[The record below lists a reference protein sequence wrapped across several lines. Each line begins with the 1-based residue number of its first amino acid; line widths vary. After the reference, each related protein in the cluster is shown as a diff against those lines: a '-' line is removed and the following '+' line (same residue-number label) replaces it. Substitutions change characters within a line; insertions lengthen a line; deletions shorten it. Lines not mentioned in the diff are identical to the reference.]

1 MNFAILKSAAA
12 ALALTTSTFAAHA
25 QEWEPSGPI
34 KMMIGFQAGGGV
46 DTVGRL
52 LAEELGTAKGWE
64 IIPENV
70 VGRAGGALAVELK
83 GQPADGLALG
93 VLPTEAL
100 TYGILAAQNA
110 GYALE
115 DFTYISTIT
124 GTQMGIIAK
133 ADRGWKTLADVIEA
147 AKAGETI
154 TAGAMSPYLADGL
167 YLLGQLNGV
176 EFRTVMVDGGRG
188 GLNGVVADDLDIA
201 WAAGVQTADVNNGT
215 IVNLASG
222 ETKPLKVS
230 PDAPLLSEFGV
241 EFIFGPKFMVIA
253 PAGLPDD
260 VRATLADAMG
270 AIVNDPNSQ
279 LNTFITKAF
288 SGPEAIQG
296 AELDAFIQSSFEKT
310 SQMIEATAN

>member
-1 MNFAILKSAAA
+1 MNFAMMKGAAVA
-12 ALALTTSTFAAHA
+12 FALTTSTLAAQA
-25 QEWEPSGPI
+25 EEWTPSGPI
-34 KMMIGFQAGGGV
+34 AMMIGFQAGGGV

-52 LAEELGTAKGWE
+52 LAEELSAAKGWQ

-70 VGRAGGALAVELK
+70 VGRAGGALAVNIK

-93 VLPTEAL
+93 VIPTEAL

-124 GTQMGIIAK
+124 GTQMGLIAK
-133 ADRGWKTLADVIEA
+133 ADRGWTTLADVIEA
-147 AKAGETI
+147 AKAGQTI

-167 YLLGQLNGV
+167 YLLGKRNGV
-176 EFRTVMVDGGRG
+176 EFQTVMVDGGRG

-201 WAAGVQTADVNNGT
+201 WAAGVQTADVKNGT

-222 ETKPLKVS
+222 ETKPLKAS

-241 EFIFGPKFMVIA
+241 EFNFGPKFMVIA
-253 PAGLPDD
+253 PAGLPDN
-260 VRATLADAMG
+260 VRATLADAIG

-279 LNTFITKAF
+279 LNAFITKGF
-288 SGPEAIQG
+288 SGPEVIQG
-296 AELDAFIQSSFEKT
+296 AELDAFIQASFDET
-310 SQMIEATAN
+310 SQMIEATGD